1 MGTSNNGEKDHV
13 HETEFKRFAAKRIIF
28 FTLIG
33 VVAIWV
39 VGVVIGHFEKPAG
52 VQTAKKSESHVVHES
67 SKNSPQPET
76 LHEAIEKS
84 PAHTLP
90 EDKGHETTDSPKESE
105 KDTAGD
111 IMTTDFIALN
121 KDLTAKEAVEFLKG
135 THQEIKQPTQ
145 MFVVD
150 AHETLVGVITQN
162 QLLFASA
169 ETILEDIVTTDIYTA
184 NIGLDMERVKALI
197 DQHHLPSVP
206 VIDKTNKLVGVV
218 SANQVLHLA
227 KQDVVKAPSHAP
239 APVHETPAP
248 VHDAQA
254 PTYETPAPAHDAQ
267 SPTHE
272 TPAPTH
278 EAQAPTH
285 ETPAPAHETQA
296 PTNETPAPAHETQ
309 APTHKTPAPAHET
322 QAPTHKAPAHGV
334 QKAADTKPKAKGV
347 AFVEATIAPLDYELN
362 ERFWGWRSND
372 ILDFTDN
379 INSFQLG
386 VLEVTRRTVVAL
398 TERIS
403 RTGATAAFD
412 ENLESAM
419 NWLMIKAR
427 KYWFPSPESKYNAS
441 LNELRNYKEKLE
453 KGEANFH
460 TRSDNLIPL
469 LMAYEDLL
477 GSCEENLVKTE
488 EDDGSPVSFFK
499 ADDYFF
505 YTKGVVS
512 AMGTILEAVM
522 EEFMV
527 TLEARRGIEVLHH
540 AIESCHHASEVDPL
554 IITNSPLNGVFAN
567 HRANMAAPLS
577 HARFYIGVLIKT
589 LST

>member
-1 MGTSNNGEKDHV
+1 MADLSAKVRWRINCLNGDIMGTSNNGEKDHV

-169 ETILEDIVTTDIYTA
+169 ETMLEDIVTTDIYTV

-206 VIDKTNKLVGVV
+206 VIDRTNKLVGVIN
-218 SANQVLHLA
+218 ANQVLHLA
-227 KQDVVKAPSHAP
+227 KQDTVKAPGHAP
-239 APVHETPAP
+239 APL
-248 VHDAQA
+248 
-254 PTYETPAPAHDAQ
+254 
-267 SPTHE
+267 
-272 TPAPTH
+272 
-278 EAQAPTH
+278 H
-285 ETPAPAHETQA
+285 ETPAPAHKA
-296 PTNETPAPAHETQ
+296 
-309 APTHKTPAPAHET
+309 
-322 QAPTHKAPAHGV
+322 QAPTHKAPTPTHETVEEKPEHPSPAIHKKTTAEHGETPAHGA
-334 QKAADTKPKAKGV
+334 QKAAEAKPRAKGV

-362 ERFWGWRSND
+362 ERFWGWRPND

-379 INSFQLG
+379 VNNFQLG
-386 VLEVTRRTVVAL
+386 VLEVTRRTVVSL

>member
-1 MGTSNNGEKDHV
+1 M
-13 HETEFKRFAAKRIIF
+13 
-28 FTLIG
+28 
-33 VVAIWV
+33 
-39 VGVVIGHFEKPAG
+39 
-52 VQTAKKSESHVVHES
+52 
-67 SKNSPQPET
+67 
-76 LHEAIEKS
+76 
-84 PAHTLP
+84 
-90 EDKGHETTDSPKESE
+90 ESE

-121 KDLTAKEAVEFLKG
+121 KDLTAKEAIEFLRG
-135 THQEIKQPTQ
+135 THQEIEQPTQ

-150 AHETLVGVITQN
+150 EHETLMGVITLN

-169 ETILEDIVTTDIYTA
+169 ETMLEDIVKTDIHTV
-184 NIGLDMERVKALI
+184 NIGLDVERVKSVI

-206 VIDKTNKLVGVV
+206 VIDKTNKLVGVIN
-218 SANQVLHLA
+218 ANQVLHLA
-227 KQDVVKAPSHAP
+227 KQDVVKTPSHAP
-239 APVHETPAP
+239 VPVHETPSSA
-248 VHDAQA
+248 
-254 PTYETPAPAHDAQ
+254 
-267 SPTHE
+267 
-272 TPAPTH
+272 H
-278 EAQAPTH
+278 EAQAPAH
-285 ETPAPAHETQA
+285 ETPTPTPKTVEKKSEHPLPDTHEKTTTEEQ
-296 PTNETPAPAHETQ
+296 ET
-309 APTHKTPAPAHET
+309 
-322 QAPTHKAPAHGV
+322 PAHGV
-334 QKAADTKPKAKGV
+334 HKAAETKPRAKGV
-347 AFVEATIAPLDYELN
+347 AFVEATIAPLNYELN
-362 ERFWGWRSND
+362 ERFWGWRPND

-379 INSFQLG
+379 VNHFQLG

-441 LNELRNYKEKLE
+441 LNELRTYMKKLE
-453 KGEANFH
+453 IGEANFH
-460 TRSDNLIPL
+460 TRTDNLIPL

-477 GSCEENLVKTE
+477 GSCEENLVKTH

-505 YTKGVVS
+505 YAQGVVS
-512 AMGTILEAVM
+512 AMGTILDAVM
-522 EEFMV
+522 TDFMV
-527 TLEARRGIEVLHH
+527 TIESRRGIEVLHH
-540 AIESCHHASEVDPL
+540 AIESCHHASEIEPW
-554 IITNSPLNGVFAN
+554 IITNSPLDGVLAN

>member
-1 MGTSNNGEKDHV
+1 MGNPNNGENDQI

-39 VGVVIGHFEKPAG
+39 VGVVIGYFEKPAG
-52 VQTAKKSESHVVHES
+52 VQTAKKSESHVAHES

-76 LHEAIEKS
+76 LHKAIEKA

-90 EDKGHETTDSPKESE
+90 EDEGHETTDSPKESE
-105 KDTAGD
+105 EDTAGD

-121 KDLTAKEAVEFLKG
+121 EDLTAKEAIEFLKG
-135 THQEIKQPTQ
+135 THQEIEQPTQ

-150 AHETLVGVITQN
+150 EHETLIGVITLN
-162 QLLFASA
+162 KLLFASA
-169 ETILEDIVTTDIYTA
+169 ETILEDIVTTDIHA
-184 NIGLDMERVKALI
+184 VNIGLDMERVKALI
-197 DQHHLPSVP
+197 DKQHLPSVP
-206 VIDKTNKLVGVV
+206 VIDKTNKLVGVIN
-218 SANQVLHLA
+218 ANQVLHLA
-227 KQDVVKAPSHAP
+227 KQDVVKTPSHIP
-239 APVHETPAP
+239 TPLHETP
-248 VHDAQA
+248 
-254 PTYETPAPAHDAQ
+254 
-267 SPTHE
+267 S
-272 TPAPTH
+272 PTH
-278 EAQAPTH
+278 EAQAPAH
-285 ETPAPAHETQA
+285 KTPATAHKAHA
-296 PTNETPAPAHETQ
+296 PEHQTA
-309 APTHKTPAPAHET
+309 APTHKVP
-322 QAPTHKAPAHGV
+322 APTHETVEKKLEHPLPATHEKKTAEHGETPAHGV
-334 QKAADTKPKAKGV
+334 HKAAETKPKAKGV
-347 AFVEATIAPLDYELN
+347 AFVEATMAPLDYELN
-362 ERFWGWRSND
+362 ERFWGWRPND

-379 INSFQLG
+379 VNNYQLG

-412 ENLESAM
+412 ENLENAM
-419 NWLMIKAR
+419 NWLMIKAG

-441 LNELRNYKEKLE
+441 LKELTIYKEKLE

-460 TRSDNLIPL
+460 TRTDNLIPL

-477 GSCEENLVKTE
+477 GSCEENLVKTH

-505 YTKGVVS
+505 YTKGVAS
-512 AMGTILEAVM
+512 AMGTILQAVM

-527 TLEARRGIEVLHH
+527 TIEARRGIEVLHH
-540 AIESCHHASEVDPL
+540 AIESCHHASEVDPW
-554 IITNSPLNGVFAN
+554 IITNSPLNGVLAN

-577 HARFYIGVLIKT
+577 HARFYIGVLVKT

>member
-1 MGTSNNGEKDHV
+1 MGNPNNGEKDQI
-13 HETEFKRFAAKRIIF
+13 HETEFKRFAAKRIIL
-28 FTLIG
+28 FTLLG

-39 VGVVIGHFEKPAG
+39 VGVVIGYFEKPAG
-52 VQTAKKSESHVVHES
+52 VQTAKKSESHVVPES

-76 LHEAIEKS
+76 LHKAIEKA

-90 EDKGHETTDSPKESE
+90 EDKSHETTAGPKESE

-150 AHETLVGVITQN
+150 EHETLMGVITLN
-162 QLLFASA
+162 KLLFASP
-169 ETILEDIVTTDIYTA
+169 ETMLEDFMTTDIHTV
-184 NIGLDMERVKALI
+184 NTSLDMERVKALI

-206 VIDKTNKLVGVV
+206 VIDKTNKLVGVIN
-218 SANQVLHLA
+218 ANQVLHLA
-227 KQDVVKAPSHAP
+227 EQDIVKTPSHTP

-248 VHDAQA
+248 A
-254 PTYETPAPAHDAQ
+254 
-267 SPTHE
+267 
-272 TPAPTH
+272 H
-278 EAQAPTH
+278 EAQAP
-285 ETPAPAHETQA
+285 AHQA
-296 PTNETPAPAHETQ
+296 A
-309 APTHKTPAPAHET
+309 
-322 QAPTHKAPAHGV
+322 APTHKAPTPTHETVEKKPEHPLPTTHKKTTTEHGETPAHGV
-334 QKAADTKPKAKGV
+334 QKAAETKPRAKGV

-379 INSFQLG
+379 VNNFQLG

-403 RTGATAAFD
+403 RTGATASFD
-412 ENLESAM
+412 ENLENAM

-441 LNELRNYKEKLE
+441 LKELTIYKKKLE

-460 TRSDNLIPL
+460 TRTDNLIPL

-477 GSCEENLVKTE
+477 GSCEENLVKTH

-505 YTKGVVS
+505 YAQGVAS
-512 AMGTILEAVM
+512 AMGTILAAIM
-522 EEFMV
+522 EDFMV
-527 TLEARRGIEVLHH
+527 TIESRRGIEVLHH
-540 AIESCHHASEVDPL
+540 AIESCHHASEVDPWV
-554 IITNSPLNGVFAN
+554 ITNSPLNGVLAN

>member
-1 MGTSNNGEKDHV
+1 MGNPNNGENDQIHD
-13 HETEFKRFAAKRIIF
+13 TEFKRFAAKRIIL

-39 VGVVIGHFEKPAG
+39 VGVIIGYFEKPAE
-52 VQTAKKSESHVVHES
+52 VQTAHKSESHVVHES
-67 SKNSPQPET
+67 SQKSPKPET
-76 LHEAIEKS
+76 LHKAEEKA
-84 PAHTLP
+84 PAHTLS
-90 EDKGHETTDSPKESE
+90 EEKGHVATAGPEESE
-105 KDTAGD
+105 EDTAGD

-121 KDLTAKEAVEFLKG
+121 EDLTAKEAIEFLRG

-150 AHETLVGVITQN
+150 ENETFIGVITLN
-162 QLLFASA
+162 QLLFASE
-169 ETILEDIVTTDIYTA
+169 ETILGDIVTSDINA
-184 NIGLDMERVKALI
+184 VNIGLDLERVKALI
-197 DQHHLPSVP
+197 DKHHLPSVP
-206 VIDKTNKLVGVV
+206 VIDKTNRLVGVID
-218 SANQVLHLA
+218 ADQVLHLA
-227 KQDVVKAPSHAP
+227 KQDIVKAPSHAP
-239 APVHETPAP
+239 APVHEAQAP
-248 VHDAQA
+248 VHK
-254 PTYETPAPAHDAQ
+254 
-267 SPTHE
+267 
-272 TPAPTH
+272 
-278 EAQAPTH
+278 
-285 ETPAPAHETQA
+285 TPAPAHEA
-296 PTNETPAPAHETQ
+296 K
-309 APTHKTPAPAHET
+309 APTHKTPAPAHEAK
-322 QAPTHKAPAHGV
+322 APTHKAPAPAHEAKAPTHETPAHGV
-334 QKAADTKPKAKGV
+334 HKAADTKPKAKGV

-379 INSFQLG
+379 VNNYQLG

-412 ENLESAM
+412 ENLENGM

-427 KYWFPSPESKYNAS
+427 KYWFPSPESKYNDS
-441 LNELRNYKEKLE
+441 LNELRIYMEKLE
-453 KGEANFH
+453 KGEANFYIR
-460 TRSDNLIPL
+460 TDNLIPL
-469 LMAYEDLL
+469 LMAFEDLL

-505 YTKGVVS
+505 YAKGVVG
-512 AMGTILEAVM
+512 AMGTILEAV
-522 EEFMV
+522 
-527 TLEARRGIEVLHH
+527 LEDFIDIVETRGGVDVLHH
-540 AIESCHHASEVDPL
+540 AIESCHHASEIDPW
-554 IITNSPLNGVFAN
+554 IITNNPLDGVLAN

>member
-1 MGTSNNGEKDHV
+1 MGNPNNGENDQI
-13 HETEFKRFAAKRIIF
+13 HETEFKRFAAKRIIL

-33 VVAIWV
+33 VAAIWI
-39 VGVVIGHFEKPAG
+39 VGVIIGYYEKPAG
-52 VQTAKKSESHVVHES
+52 VQTVHKSESHLAHES
-67 SKNSPQPET
+67 SQNSSIPET
-76 LHEAIEKS
+76 LHKAAETA
-84 PAHTLP
+84 PAHTLS
-90 EDKGHETTDSPKESE
+90 EEKGHEATAGPEESE
-105 KDTAGD
+105 EDTAGD

-121 KDLTAKEAVEFLKG
+121 ENLTAKEAIEFLRG

-145 MFVVD
+145 IFVVD
-150 AHETLVGVITQN
+150 EHETLIGVVTLN
-162 QLLFASA
+162 QLLFASE
-169 ETILEDIVTTDIYTA
+169 ETILKDIVTTDINA
-184 NIGLDMERVKALI
+184 VNIGLDLDRVKALI
-197 DQHHLPSVP
+197 DKHHLPSVP
-206 VIDKTNKLVGVV
+206 VIDKTNRLVGVID
-218 SANQVLHLA
+218 ADQVLHLA
-227 KQDVVKAPSHAP
+227 KQDIVKAPGHAPVPVHEAP
-239 APVHETPAP
+239 APTHE
-248 VHDAQA
+248 AQA
-254 PTYETPAPAHDAQ
+254 PTHEAPAPTHEAQ
-267 SPTHE
+267 APTHEAPAPTHEAQAPTHE

-285 ETPAPAHETQA
+285 E
-296 PTNETPAPAHETQ
+296 
-309 APTHKTPAPAHET
+309 
-322 QAPTHKAPAHGV
+322 APAHGV
-334 QKAADTKPKAKGV
+334 HKAADTKPKAKGV

-362 ERFWGWRSND
+362 ERFWGWRPND

-379 INSFQLG
+379 VNNFQLG

-412 ENLESAM
+412 ENLESGM

-441 LNELRNYKEKLE
+441 LNELKIYMEKLE
-453 KGEANFH
+453 MGEANFYIR
-460 TRSDNLIPL
+460 TDNLIPL

-477 GSCEENLVKTE
+477 GSCEENLVKTK

-505 YTKGVVS
+505 YAKGVVS
-512 AMGTILEAVM
+512 AMGTILGAVQ
-522 EEFMV
+522 EDFIDIIE
-527 TLEARRGIEVLHH
+527 TRGGVDVLHH
-540 AIESCHHASEVDPL
+540 AIASCHHASEIDPWVV
-554 IITNSPLNGVFAN
+554 TNSPLDGVLAN

>member
-1 MGTSNNGEKDHV
+1 MLNPNNGEKDQI
-13 HETEFKRFAAKRIIF
+13 HETEFKKFATKRIIF

-39 VGVVIGHFEKPAG
+39 VSVAIGYFEKPAG
-52 VQTAKKSESHVVHES
+52 VQKAKESEGHVAHES
-67 SKNSPQPET
+67 SKNSPQPEIS
-76 LHEAIEKS
+76 HKAIEKS

-90 EDKGHETTDSPKESE
+90 GDKGHETTDSPKESE

-169 ETILEDIVTTDIYTA
+169 ETMLEDIVTTDIYTV

-206 VIDKTNKLVGVV
+206 VIDKTNKLVGVIN
-218 SANQVLHLA
+218 ANQVLHLA
-227 KQDVVKAPSHAP
+227 KQDTVKAPGHAP
-239 APVHETPAP
+239 APL
-248 VHDAQA
+248 
-254 PTYETPAPAHDAQ
+254 
-267 SPTHE
+267 
-272 TPAPTH
+272 
-278 EAQAPTH
+278 H
-285 ETPAPAHETQA
+285 ETPAPAHKA
-296 PTNETPAPAHETQ
+296 
-309 APTHKTPAPAHET
+309 
-322 QAPTHKAPAHGV
+322 QAPTHKAPTPTHETVEKKPEHPSPAIHKKTTAEHGETPAHGA
-334 QKAADTKPKAKGV
+334 QKAAEAKPRAKGV

-379 INSFQLG
+379 VNNFQLG
-386 VLEVTRRTVVAL
+386 VLEVTRRTVVSL

-441 LNELRNYKEKLE
+441 LNELKIYKEKLE

-477 GSCEENLVKTE
+477 GSCEENLVKTH
-488 EDDGSPVSFFK
+488 EDDGSSVSFFK

-522 EEFMV
+522 EEFMA

-540 AIESCHHASEVDPL
+540 AIESCHQASEVDPW

>member
-1 MGTSNNGEKDHV
+1 
-13 HETEFKRFAAKRIIF
+13 
-28 FTLIG
+28 
-33 VVAIWV
+33 
-39 VGVVIGHFEKPAG
+39 
-52 VQTAKKSESHVVHES
+52 
-67 SKNSPQPET
+67 
-76 LHEAIEKS
+76 
-84 PAHTLP
+84 
-90 EDKGHETTDSPKESE
+90 
-105 KDTAGD
+105 
-111 IMTTDFIALN
+111 
-121 KDLTAKEAVEFLKG
+121 
-135 THQEIKQPTQ
+135 
-145 MFVVD
+145 
-150 AHETLVGVITQN
+150 
-162 QLLFASA
+162 
-169 ETILEDIVTTDIYTA
+169 
-184 NIGLDMERVKALI
+184 
-197 DQHHLPSVP
+197 
-206 VIDKTNKLVGVV
+206 
-218 SANQVLHLA
+218 
-227 KQDVVKAPSHAP
+227 
-239 APVHETPAP
+239 
-248 VHDAQA
+248 
-254 PTYETPAPAHDAQ
+254 
-267 SPTHE
+267 
-272 TPAPTH
+272 
-278 EAQAPTH
+278 
-285 ETPAPAHETQA
+285 
-296 PTNETPAPAHETQ
+296 
-309 APTHKTPAPAHET
+309 
-322 QAPTHKAPAHGV
+322 
-334 QKAADTKPKAKGV
+334 V

>member
-1 MGTSNNGEKDHV
+1 MGNSNNGENDQI
-13 HETEFKRFAAKRIIF
+13 HETEFKRFAAKRLLF
-28 FTLIG
+28 FALIG

-39 VGVVIGHFEKPAG
+39 VGVAIGYFEQPGG
-52 VQTAKKSESHVVHES
+52 VQTAKKSEGHVAHES

-76 LHEAIEKS
+76 LHKAIEKS

-90 EDKGHETTDSPKESE
+90 EDEGHETADSPKESE

-121 KDLTAKEAVEFLKG
+121 KDLTVYEAVEFLKG

-150 AHETLVGVITQN
+150 KFETLMGVVTQN
-162 QLLFASA
+162 QLLFAST
-169 ETILEDIVTTDIYTA
+169 ETALEDIMTTDIHTV
-184 NIGLDMERVKALI
+184 NIGLDMERVKSLI

-206 VIDKTNKLVGVV
+206 VIDMADKLVGVID
-218 SANQVLHLA
+218 ADQVLHLA
-227 KQDVVKAPSHAP
+227 KQDIVKAPSHAP
-239 APVHETPAP
+239 APMH
-248 VHDAQA
+248 
-254 PTYETPAPAHDAQ
+254 ETPAPAHE
-267 SPTHE
+267 PK
-272 TPAPTH
+272 
-278 EAQAPTH
+278 APTH
-285 ETPAPAHETQA
+285 ETPAPAHEAQA
-296 PTNETPAPAHETQ
+296 PA
-309 APTHKTPAPAHET
+309 
-322 QAPTHKAPAHGV
+322 HKAPAPTHGTVEKKPEHPSPATHKKTTAAHGETPAHGV
-334 QKAADTKPKAKGV
+334 HKAADTKPKAKGV

-362 ERFWGWRSND
+362 DRFWGWRSND

-379 INSFQLG
+379 VNNFQLG

-441 LNELRNYKEKLE
+441 LKELGIYKEKLE

-522 EEFMV
+522 EEFMA

-540 AIESCHHASEVDPL
+540 AIVSCHHASEVDPW
-554 IITNSPLNGVFAN
+554 IITNSPLNGVLAN

>member
-1 MGTSNNGEKDHV
+1 MADLSARVLWWINCLNGDIMGNPNNGGNDQI
-13 HETEFKRFAAKRIIF
+13 HETEFKRFAAKRIIL

-39 VGVVIGHFEKPAG
+39 VGIVIGYFEKPAG
-52 VQTAKKSESHVVHES
+52 IQTAKKSESHVAHES
-67 SKNSPQPET
+67 SENSPQPET
-76 LHEAIEKS
+76 LHKAIEKS
-84 PAHTLP
+84 PVHTLP
-90 EDKGHETTDSPKESE
+90 EDEGHETTDSPKESE

-121 KDLTAKEAVEFLKG
+121 KDLTVYETVDFLKG

-150 AHETLVGVITQN
+150 EHETLMGVITLD

-169 ETILEDIVTTDIYTA
+169 ETMLEDIVTTDIHTV

-206 VIDKTNKLVGVV
+206 VIDKANKLVGVV
-218 SANQVLHLA
+218 KANQVLHLA
-227 KQDVVKAPSHAP
+227 KQDIVKAPGHAP
-239 APVHETPAP
+239 APV
-248 VHDAQA
+248 
-254 PTYETPAPAHDAQ
+254 
-267 SPTHE
+267 
-272 TPAPTH
+272 
-278 EAQAPTH
+278 
-285 ETPAPAHETQA
+285 
-296 PTNETPAPAHETQ
+296 
-309 APTHKTPAPAHET
+309 HKTPAPAHEA
-322 QAPTHKAPAHGV
+322 QAPAHKTPTPAHEAQAPAHKTPAPAHEAQAPAHETPVPAHEAQAPAHKTPAHGV
-334 QKAADTKPKAKGV
+334 QKAADAEPKAKGV
-347 AFVEATIAPLDYELN
+347 AFVEATIASLDYELN
-362 ERFWGWRSND
+362 ERFWGWRPND

-379 INSFQLG
+379 VNNFQLG

-419 NWLMIKAR
+419 NWLMIKAL

-441 LNELRNYKEKLE
+441 LKELTLYKEKLE

-488 EDDGSPVSFFK
+488 EDDGSSVSFFK

-522 EEFMV
+522 EEFMA

-540 AIESCHHASEVDPL
+540 AIESCHHAAEIHPW
-554 IITNSPLNGVFAN
+554 IITNSRLNGVLAN
-567 HRANMAAPLS
+567 HRANLAAPLS